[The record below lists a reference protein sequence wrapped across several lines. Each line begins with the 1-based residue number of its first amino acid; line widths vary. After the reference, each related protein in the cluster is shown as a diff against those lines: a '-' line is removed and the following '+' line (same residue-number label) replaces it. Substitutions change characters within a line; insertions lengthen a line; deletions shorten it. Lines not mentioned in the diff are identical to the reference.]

1 MTEVLRSFVGDKARQ
16 LARFGC
22 FSSRV
27 RQSRPWWP
35 EAICASIERI
45 DWTVSGLGEPGECW
59 QEFTAYD
66 DRGRVLGKHR
76 VEGL

>member
-1 MTEVLRSFVGDKARQ
+1 MAEVLRSFVGHKARQ
-16 LARFGC
+16 LARFGG

-27 RQSRPWWP
+27 RQPRPWWA
-35 EAICASIERI
+35 ETLCASIERI
-45 DWTVSGLGEPGECW
+45 DWMVSSLNEPGECW

-66 DRGRVLGKHR
+66 GNGRVLGKHR